1 MPVALWALTL
11 GAFGIGTTEFVIMG
25 ILPEVAADTGVSVPT
40 AGHLISGYAVG
51 VVIGAPL
58 LAVAGSRLPRR
69 TFLLAL
75 LGLFAGA
82 NVLSAAAPGYEALLA
97 TRVLAGLPH
106 GAFLGIG
113 SVVAADM
120 VAGHRR
126 GQAVARVLLGLTLA
140 NVAGVPLGSLMGQ
153 ELGWRW
159 AFAGVAVVGAV
170 AAVVLRAALPE
181 QPRPAPVPVRR
192 EVRVLARPQVLL
204 AFAVV
209 VFGFGGSF
217 AAYSY
222 ISPVLTGV
230 TGYGAT
236 GVALMLG
243 LFGVGTTAGAV
254 AGGRLAD
261 AAPMPTLYLFTGA
274 LAASLGLFAFT
285 AGNPVLAPIAV
296 FLIGA
301 TGFVAVTS
309 LQTTILEKAKEAP
322 GLAAAGIHSAFN
334 IANALGALLGGAA
347 ISAGLGLTSPAL
359 VGAALSAVG
368 LGLALLL
375 GLSERRAALV
385 RRAGAAE
392 PVPEAVAAP
401 ALGEAADGVR
411 EPAAA

>member
-58 LAVAGSRLPRR
+58 LAVAGSRLPRK

-82 NVLSAAAPGYEALLA
+82 NALSAAAPGYEALLA

-170 AAVVLRAALPE
+170 AAAVLRAALPE

-192 EVRVLARPQVLL
+192 EARVLARPQVLL

-222 ISPVLTGV
+222 ISPVLTGI

-359 VGAALSAVG
+359 VGAVLSAIG

-392 PVPEAVAAP
+392 PAPEAVAAP
-401 ALGEAADGVR
+401 APGEAAGGVR

>member
-1 MPVALWALTL
+1 MPIALWALTL

-25 ILPEVAADTGVSVPT
+25 LLPEVAADLGVSVPN

-58 LAVAGSRLPRR
+58 LAIAGSRLPRK
-69 TFLLAL
+69 TFLVAL

-82 NVLSAAAPGYEALLA
+82 NALSAVAPGYEALLGS
-97 TRVLAGLPH
+97 RFLAGLPH

-120 VAGHRR
+120 VPGHRR
-126 GQAVARVLLGLTLA
+126 GQAVARVLMGLTLA
-140 NVAGVPLGSLMGQ
+140 NVAGVPLGALLGQ
-153 ELGWRW
+153 LLGWRW
-159 AFAGVAVVGAV
+159 AFAGVAVIGAV
-170 AAVVLRAALPE
+170 AVLVLRAALPD
-181 QPRPAPVPVRR
+181 QPRPAAVPVRR
-192 EVRVLARPQVLL
+192 ELRVLARPQVLL

-222 ISPVLTGV
+222 ISPVLTDL
-230 TGYGAT
+230 TGFGAT
-236 GVALMLG
+236 GVSVVLA
-243 LFGVGTTAGAV
+243 LFGAGTTAGAV
-254 AGGRLAD
+254 VGGRLAD
-261 AAPMPTLYLFTGA
+261 TAPMPTLYLFTGA
-274 LAASLGLFAFT
+274 LAASLALFAVA
-285 AGNPVLAPIAV
+285 AGDPVLAPVAV

-309 LQTTILEKAKEAP
+309 LQTMILEKAREAP

-347 ISAGLGLTSPAL
+347 ITLGLGLTAPAL

-368 LGLALLL
+368 LALALVL
-375 GLSERRAALV
+375 GLSDRRATAI
-385 RRAGAAE
+385 RDE
-392 PVPEAVAAP
+392 VPEGRSEEVPGAVEPAP
-401 ALGEAADGVR
+401 AVVG
-411 EPAAA
+411 